1 MAQAPPE
8 PLPATAEI
16 IAYSRRQAMDWA
28 LVLASQGIEA
38 IIDRLP
44 EGERRWLL
52 LVPPQDLE
60 RARDAIRLY
69 RAENRGWSWRKE
81 LPGADLELHWGAIV
95 FCIVLA
101 LIHSLAVY
109 QLPFVESR
117 GMMDSVRVHEGQ
129 WWRLFTA
136 VFLHA
141 DLAHLASNVTFGVIV
156 LGLAMGRFGAGLA
169 LLSTLLAGA
178 IGNLGGQFLY
188 SGIHQGLGASGMMMG
203 ALGMI
208 AVHSISLLKTNP
220 KAARYIISGLAGGMF
235 MFMLF
240 GVGSDPKTDLVAHAV
255 GFLAGIIFGAILA
268 LAPQKIVR
276 TSLADRVA
284 LFFFVTISA
293 LVWILALR

>member
-1 MAQAPPE
+1 MWLIVAENMAPVPPE

-16 IAYSRRQAMDWA
+16 VAYSRRQAMDWA

-38 IIDRLP
+38 IIDRAP
-44 EGERRWLL
+44 DRERRWLL
-52 LVPPQDLE
+52 LIPPQDLA

-95 FCIVLA
+95 FCVVLA
-101 LIHSLAVY
+101 LIHSLSVY
-109 QLPFVESR
+109 QLPFIEDR
-117 GMMDSVRVHEGQ
+117 GMMDSLKVHDGQ

-141 DLAHLASNVTFGVIV
+141 DLAHLASNVTFGIIV

-255 GFLAGIIFGAILA
+255 GFIAGILFGAILA

-276 TSLADRVA
+276 SHLADRLA
-284 LFFFVTISA
+284 LF
-293 LVWILALR
+293 

>member
-1 MAQAPPE
+1 
-8 PLPATAEI
+8 
-16 IAYSRRQAMDWA
+16 
-28 LVLASQGIEA
+28 
-38 IIDRLP
+38 
-44 EGERRWLL
+44 
-52 LVPPQDLE
+52 
-60 RARDAIRLY
+60 
-69 RAENRGWSWRKE
+69 
-81 LPGADLELHWGAIV
+81 
-95 FCIVLA
+95 
-101 LIHSLAVY
+101 
-109 QLPFVESR
+109 
-117 GMMDSVRVHEGQ
+117 MDSVKVHEGQ

-141 DLAHLASNVTFGVIV
+141 DLAHLASNITFGIIV
-156 LGLAMGRFGAGLA
+156 LGLAMGRFGAGVA

-208 AVHSISLLKTNP
+208 AVHSISLWKTNP

-240 GVGSDPKTDLVAHAV
+240 GVDPKSDLVAHAV
-255 GFLAGIIFGAILA
+255 GFIAGIVFGAILA

-276 TSLADRVA
+276 NRLADRLA